1 MLHFLFRFG
10 LLQFNMSQITIVD
23 LAETLGLSK
32 STVSRAFR
40 DSSDISAKTKARI
53 LAKAEELGFSPNLYA
68 SSLRGN
74 RSQTIAI
81 TIPEFGN
88 KFFSQAIKGIELV
101 ARSKKYH
108 TLIYVTDHNV
118 KNEASIVRSLVNGRV
133 DGVLISASGEGK
145 DHSHLQTL
153 VDHNIPTVFFDRSYD
168 DFRGHFVTGND
179 FESSRLATQHLIDNG
194 CKRIAYLVI
203 NQNVSI
209 GKIRMDGYKRALED
223 NRIPFQEELV
233 IDTEND
239 ETENKAAIRNLIRTY
254 RPDGIFASV
263 ERLAI
268 SAIRVAQEENL
279 KIPDNLK
286 LICFSCLDIA
296 DLLNPSLSVVKQPAF
311 DMGKQAANFLF
322 QSLDKPTEMVEQQT
336 TLLES
341 SLIFQDSS
349 QRIRISKKN

>member
-1 MLHFLFRFG
+1 
-10 LLQFNMSQITIVD
+10 MSQITIVD
-23 LAETLGLSK
+23 LAEKLGLSK

-40 DSSDISAKTKARI
+40 DSSDISQKTKERI

-81 TIPEFGN
+81 IIPEFGN

-108 TLIYVTDHNV
+108 TLIYVTDSSV
-118 KNEASIVRSLVNGRV
+118 QNEASIVRSLVNGRV

-153 VDHNIPTVFFDRSYD
+153 ADHGIPTVFFDRSYD
-168 DFRGHFVTGND
+168 DFQGHFVTGND
-179 FESSRLATQHLIDNG
+179 FESSRLATQHLIDSG
-194 CKRIAYLVI
+194 CKNIAYLVI
-203 NQNVSI
+203 NQKVSI
-209 GKIRMDGYKRALED
+209 GKIRMDGYKKAIED
-223 NRIPFQEELV
+223 NGIPFRQEL
-233 IDTEND
+233 ILDTEND
-239 ETENKAAIRNLIRTY
+239 EAKNRAAIKNLIKQHK
-254 RPDGIFASV
+254 PDGIFASV

-268 SAIRVAQEENL
+268 STIRVAGEEGVR
-279 KIPDNLK
+279 IPEDLK

-311 DMGKQAANFLF
+311 AMGKQAANFLI
-322 QSLDKPTEMVEQQT
+322 QTLDQPSERHRQQT
-336 TLLES
+336 TLLQS

-349 QRIRISKKN
+349 RRV

>member
-1 MLHFLFRFG
+1 
-10 LLQFNMSQITIVD
+10 MSQITIVD

-40 DSSDISAKTKARI
+40 DSSDISPKTKERI

-81 TIPEFGN
+81 IIPEFGN

-108 TLIYVTDHNV
+108 TLIYVTDNNV
-118 KNEASIVRSLVNGRV
+118 QNEASIVRSLVNGRV

-153 VDHNIPTVFFDRSYD
+153 VDHDIPIVFFDRSYD
-168 DFRGHFVTGND
+168 DFHSHFVTGND
-179 FESSRLATQHLIDNG
+179 FESSRLATQHLIDSG
-194 CKRIAYLVI
+194 CKNIAYLVI
-203 NQNVSI
+203 NQKVSI
-209 GKIRMDGYKRALED
+209 GKIRMDGYKKALED
-223 NRIPFQEELV
+223 SGIPFQEKLV
-233 IDTEND
+233 LDTEND
-239 ETENKAAIRNLIRTY
+239 EIKNRAAIKTLIQQHK
-254 RPDGIFASV
+254 PDGIFASV

-268 SAIRVAQEENL
+268 STIRVAQEEGIQ
-279 KIPDNLK
+279 IPEDLK

-311 DMGKQAANFLF
+311 AMGKEAANFLF
-322 QSLDKPTEMVEQQT
+322 QTLHKPLELRRQQT
-336 TLLES
+336 TLLQS

-349 QRIRISKKN
+349 RKI